1 MKIRRFVSLML
12 ALLMLASLTAVLSSC
27 DDGEDEQIVIRV
39 LENDYAKKNGYLQV
53 LLDAFNEKYKEY
65 NVVAVD
71 ADMDEYSDLENDG
84 PYGYGP
90 DVLYQAN
97 DVLMKYVDGHHIYP
111 IDVEELECYGQIPE
125 NAWDAYRATSDGRV
139 VYCGVPVNVQQPLLY
154 YRKDML
160 PEDWETEWDANSNG
174 VPDMVEFWSEMYRYS
189 KEIRESDRNKFGFAL
204 QLNNEYFNSGFLFSY
219 GAYIFGNDNTDDTDI
234 GLSSGNAK
242 LGAKVIWELAGIMD
256 EKCSDD
262 SFTNART
269 TMLANGTIFA
279 TICTP
284 DITTNFL
291 SDLSLEYQ
299 NQGLSK
305 ADADAKAKENLVI
318 ASLPKLPV
326 SGDITATTDLNDP
339 SLWIEQKTMGGINGY
354 GISSYSEHK
363 DWALKF
369 IEFAT
374 SAEMIEKRAEML
386 GIVPA
391 RGDVVEGLE
400 SEATRITYE
409 NLDSGT
415 LVVMPSI
422 SSVKQIWTPI
432 SSGLKQIATDGC
444 GKREMTLEDLERIL
458 ETMDDNIYKAIHTF
472 SK

>member
-1 MKIRRFVSLML
+1 MKRIISLILAIAML
-12 ALLMLASLTAVLSSC
+12 TSFACILSSC
-27 DDGEDEQIVIRV
+27 NNDKNKEQIVIRV
-39 LENDYAKKNGYLQV
+39 LENDFAKKNGYLQV

-111 IDVEELECYGQIPE
+111 INIEELECYDQIPQ
-125 NAWDAYRATSDGRV
+125 NAWDAYKAEADGKT

-160 PEDWETEWDANSNG
+160 PANWETEWDKNNND
-174 VPDMVEFWSEMYRYS
+174 VPDMVEFWNEMYRYS
-189 KEIRESDRNKFGFAL
+189 AQIRQNDKSKFGFAL

-219 GAYIFGNDNTDDTDI
+219 GGYVFGKNNTDDTDI
-234 GLSSGNAK
+234 GLSNGNAK
-242 LGAKVIWELAGIMD
+242 LGAKVIWDLAGIMD
-256 EKCSDD
+256 EKCADD

-291 SDLSLEYQ
+291 KDLALEYQ
-299 NQGLSK
+299 NQGLSE
-305 ADADAKAKENLVI
+305 AEANAKAKENLVI
-318 ASLPKLPV
+318 ASLPMLPAA
-326 SGDITATTDLNDP
+326 GDITANVDVTDP
-339 SLWIEQKTMGGINGY
+339 SLWIAQKTMGGINGY

-369 IEFAT
+369 VEFAT
-374 SAEMIEKRAEML
+374 SAEMVQKRAEML

-391 RGDVVEGLE
+391 RGDVIEKIDNP
-400 SEATRITYE
+400 ATEITYN
-409 NLDSGT
+409 NLDDGT

-422 SSVKQIWTPI
+422 SAVKQIWTPI
-432 SSGLKQIATDGC
+432 SSGFKQIATDGC
-444 GKREMTLEDLERIL
+444 TDRKYTLSDLHAIL
-458 ETMDDNIYKAIHTF
+458 ETIDDNIYKAIHTF
-472 SK
+472 SE

>member
-1 MKIRRFVSLML
+1 MKRIISLFLVFTML
-12 ALLMLASLTAVLSSC
+12 CGITCALTSC
-27 DDGEDEQIVIRV
+27 PPDNEDEQIVIRV
-39 LENDYAKKNGYLQV
+39 LENDFAKKNGYLKV

-111 IDVEELECYGQIPE
+111 IDIEALECYDQIPQ
-125 NAWDAYRATSDGRV
+125 NAWDAYKAEADGRT

-160 PEDWETEWDANSNG
+160 PEAWETEWDKNSND
-174 VPDMVEFWSEMYRYS
+174 VPDMVEFWNEMYRYS
-189 KEIRESDRNKFGFAL
+189 AQIRVSDKSKFGFAL

-219 GAYIFGNDNTDDTDI
+219 GGYVFGKNNTDDTDI
-234 GLSSGNAK
+234 GLSNGNAK
-242 LGAKVIWELAGIMD
+242 LGAKVIWDLAGIMD
-256 EKCSDD
+256 EKCADD

-291 SDLSLEYQ
+291 KDLALEYQ
-299 NQGLSK
+299 NQGLSE
-305 ADADAKAKENLVI
+305 AEANAKAKENLVI
-318 ASLPKLPV
+318 ASLPMLPAA
-326 SGDITATTDLNDP
+326 GDITANVDVTDS
-339 SLWIEQKTMGGINGY
+339 SLWIAQKTMGGINGY

-369 IEFAT
+369 VEFAT
-374 SAEMIEKRAEML
+374 SAEMVQIRAEML

-391 RGDVVEGLE
+391 RGDVIERIDNP
-400 SEATRITYE
+400 ATEITYN
-409 NLDSGT
+409 NLDDGT

-422 SSVKQIWTPI
+422 SAVKQIWTPI
-432 SSGLKQIATDGC
+432 SSGFKQIATDGC
-444 GKREMTLEDLERIL
+444 TDRKYTLSDLQAIL
-458 ETMDDNIYKAIHTF
+458 ETIDDNIYKAIHTF
-472 SK
+472 SE

>member
-1 MKIRRFVSLML
+1 MKKTISLIL
-12 ALLMLASLTAVLSSC
+12 ALAMLVSFACILTSC
-27 DDGEDEQIVIRV
+27 DDTKDEQIVIRV
-39 LENDYAKKNGYLQV
+39 LENDFAKKNGYLQV
-53 LLDAFNEKYKEY
+53 LLDAFNEKYKQY
-65 NVVAVD
+65 NVTAVD

-111 IDVEELECYGQIPE
+111 IDIQNLECYDQIPQ
-125 NAWDAYRATSDGRV
+125 NAWDAYKATADGKT

-160 PEDWETEWDANSNG
+160 PENWKTEWDKNNNDI
-174 VPDMVEFWSEMYRYS
+174 PDMVEFWNEMYRYS
-189 KEIRESDRNKFGFAL
+189 QQIRLSDKSKFGFAL

-219 GAYIFGNDNTDDTDI
+219 GGYVFGNNNTDDTDI
-234 GLSSGNAK
+234 GLSNGSAK
-242 LGAKVIWELAGIMD
+242 LGAKVIWDLAGVMD
-256 EKCSDD
+256 EKCTDD

-291 SDLSLEYQ
+291 KDLSLEYQ
-299 NQGLSK
+299 KQGLGETE
-305 ADADAKAKENLVI
+305 ADVKAKENLVI
-318 ASLPKLPV
+318 TALPQLPV
-326 SGDITATTDLNDP
+326 SGDITTNVDVTD
-339 SLWIEQKTMGGINGY
+339 SALWMAQKTMGGINGY

-369 IEFAT
+369 VEFAT
-374 SAEMIEKRAEML
+374 SAEMVQKRAEML
-386 GIVPA
+386 GVVPA
-391 RGDVVEGLE
+391 RGDVIENIDNP
-400 SEATRITYE
+400 ATEITYN
-409 NLDSGT
+409 NLDNGT

-422 SSVKQIWTPI
+422 SAVKQIWIPI
-432 SSGLKQIATDGC
+432 SSGFKQIATDGC
-444 GKREMTLEDLERIL
+444 TERKYTLSDLQTIL
-458 ETMDDNIYKAIHTF
+458 ETIDDNIYKAIHTF

>member
-1 MKIRRFVSLML
+1 MKRIISLILAIAML
-12 ALLMLASLTAVLSSC
+12 TSFACILSSC
-27 DDGEDEQIVIRV
+27 NNDKNKEQIVIRV
-39 LENDYAKKNGYLQV
+39 LENDFAKKNGYLQV

-65 NVVAVD
+65 NVIAVD

-111 IDVEELECYGQIPE
+111 INIEELECYDQIPQ
-125 NAWDAYRATSDGRV
+125 NAWDAYKAEADGKT

-160 PEDWETEWDANSNG
+160 PANWETEWDKNNND
-174 VPDMVEFWSEMYRYS
+174 VPDMVEFWNEMYRYS
-189 KEIRESDRNKFGFAL
+189 AQIRQSDKSKFGFAL

-219 GAYIFGNDNTDDTDI
+219 GGYVFGKNNTDDTDI
-234 GLSSGNAK
+234 GLSNGNAK
-242 LGAKVIWELAGIMD
+242 LGAKVIWDLAGIMD
-256 EKCSDD
+256 EKCADD

-291 SDLSLEYQ
+291 KDLALEYQ
-299 NQGLSK
+299 NQGLSE
-305 ADADAKAKENLVI
+305 AEANAKAKENLVI
-318 ASLPKLPV
+318 ASLPMLPAA
-326 SGDITATTDLNDP
+326 GDITANVDVTDS
-339 SLWIEQKTMGGINGY
+339 SLWIAQKTMGGINGY

-369 IEFAT
+369 VEFAT
-374 SAEMIEKRAEML
+374 SAEMVQKRAEML

-391 RGDVVEGLE
+391 RGDVIENIDNP
-400 SEATRITYE
+400 ATEITYN
-409 NLDSGT
+409 NLDNGT

-422 SSVKQIWTPI
+422 SAVKQIWTPI
-432 SSGLKQIATDGC
+432 SSGFKQIATDGC
-444 GKREMTLEDLERIL
+444 TDRKLTLADLQAIL
-458 ETMDDNIYKAIHTF
+458 ETIDDNIYKAIHTF
-472 SK
+472 SE

>member
-1 MKIRRFVSLML
+1 MKRIISLFLVLTML
-12 ALLMLASLTAVLSSC
+12 CGITCALTSC
-27 DDGEDEQIVIRV
+27 PPDNEDEQIVIRV
-39 LENDYAKKNGYLQV
+39 LENDFAKKNGYLKV

-111 IDVEELECYGQIPE
+111 IDIEALECYDQIPQ
-125 NAWDAYRATSDGRV
+125 NAWDAYKADADGRT

-160 PEDWETEWDANSNG
+160 PENWETEWDKNNND
-174 VPDMVEFWSEMYRYS
+174 VPDMVEFWNEMYRYS
-189 KEIRESDRNKFGFAL
+189 SQIRVSDKSKFGFAL

-219 GAYIFGNDNTDDTDI
+219 GGYVFGKNNTDDTDI
-234 GLSSGNAK
+234 GLSNGNAK
-242 LGAKVIWELAGIMD
+242 LGAKVIWDLAGIMD
-256 EKCSDD
+256 EKCADD

-291 SDLSLEYQ
+291 KDLALEYQ
-299 NQGLSK
+299 NQGLSE
-305 ADADAKAKENLVI
+305 AEANAKAKENLVI
-318 ASLPKLPV
+318 ASLPMLPAA
-326 SGDITATTDLNDP
+326 GDITANVDVTDP
-339 SLWIEQKTMGGINGY
+339 SLWIAQKTMGGINGY

-369 IEFAT
+369 VEFAT
-374 SAEMIEKRAEML
+374 SAEMVQIRAEML

-391 RGDVVEGLE
+391 RGDVIEKIDNP
-400 SEATRITYE
+400 ATEITYK
-409 NLDSGT
+409 NLDDGT

-422 SSVKQIWTPI
+422 SAVKQIWTPI
-432 SSGLKQIATDGC
+432 SSGFKQIATDGC
-444 GKREMTLEDLERIL
+444 TDRKYTLSDLQAIL
-458 ETMDDNIYKAIHTF
+458 ETIDDNIYKAIHTF
-472 SK
+472 SE

>member
-1 MKIRRFVSLML
+1 MKKTISLIL
-12 ALLMLASLTAVLSSC
+12 ALAMLVSFACILTSC
-27 DDGEDEQIVIRV
+27 DDTKDEQIVIRV
-39 LENDYAKKNGYLQV
+39 LENDFAKKNGYLQV
-53 LLDAFNEKYKEY
+53 LLDAFNEKYKEH
-65 NVVAVD
+65 NVTAVD

-111 IDVEELECYGQIPE
+111 IDIQNLECYDQIPQ
-125 NAWDAYRATSDGRV
+125 NAWDAYKATADGKT

-160 PEDWETEWDANSNG
+160 PENWKTEWDKNNNDI
-174 VPDMVEFWSEMYRYS
+174 PDMVEFWNEMYRYS
-189 KEIRESDRNKFGFAL
+189 QQIRLSDKSKFGFAL

-219 GAYIFGNDNTDDTDI
+219 GGYVFGNNNTDDTDI
-234 GLSSGNAK
+234 GLSKGSAK
-242 LGAKVIWELAGIMD
+242 LGAKVIWDLAGVMD
-256 EKCSDD
+256 EKCTDD

-291 SDLSLEYQ
+291 KDLSLEYQ
-299 NQGLSK
+299 KQGLSETE
-305 ADADAKAKENLVI
+305 ADAKAKENLVI
-318 ASLPKLPV
+318 TALPQLPV
-326 SGDITATTDLNDP
+326 SGDITTNVDVTD
-339 SLWIEQKTMGGINGY
+339 SALWMAQKTMGGINGY

-369 IEFAT
+369 VEFAT
-374 SAEMIEKRAEML
+374 SAEMVQKRAEML
-386 GIVPA
+386 GVVPA
-391 RGDVVEGLE
+391 RGDVIENIDNP
-400 SEATRITYE
+400 ATEITYN
-409 NLDSGT
+409 NLDNGT

-422 SSVKQIWTPI
+422 SAVKQIWTPI
-432 SSGLKQIATDGC
+432 SSGFKQIATDGC
-444 GKREMTLEDLERIL
+444 TERKYTLSDLQTIL
-458 ETMDDNIYKAIHTF
+458 ETIDDNIYKAIHTF

>member
-1 MKIRRFVSLML
+1 MKRIISLFLVLTML
-12 ALLMLASLTAVLSSC
+12 CGITCALTSC
-27 DDGEDEQIVIRV
+27 PDDGGEEQIVIRV
-39 LENDYAKKNGYLQV
+39 LENDFAKKNGYLKV

-111 IDVEELECYGQIPE
+111 IDIEALECYDQIPQ
-125 NAWDAYRATSDGRV
+125 NAWDAYKAEADGRT

-160 PEDWETEWDANSNG
+160 PEAWETEWDKNSND
-174 VPDMVEFWSEMYRYS
+174 VPDMVEFWNEMYRYS
-189 KEIRESDRNKFGFAL
+189 AQIRVSDKSKFGFAL

-219 GAYIFGNDNTDDTDI
+219 GGYVFGKNNTDDTDI
-234 GLSSGNAK
+234 GLSNGNAK
-242 LGAKVIWELAGIMD
+242 LGAKVIWDLAGIMD
-256 EKCSDD
+256 EKCADD

-291 SDLSLEYQ
+291 KDLALEYQ
-299 NQGLSK
+299 NQGLSE
-305 ADADAKAKENLVI
+305 AEANAKAKENLVI
-318 ASLPKLPV
+318 ASLPMLPAA
-326 SGDITATTDLNDP
+326 GDITANVDVTDS
-339 SLWIEQKTMGGINGY
+339 SLWIAQKTMGGINGY

-369 IEFAT
+369 VEFAT
-374 SAEMIEKRAEML
+374 SAEMVQIRAEML

-391 RGDVVEGLE
+391 RGDVIERIDNP
-400 SEATRITYE
+400 ATEITYN
-409 NLDSGT
+409 NLDDGT

-422 SSVKQIWTPI
+422 SAVKQIWTPI
-432 SSGLKQIATDGC
+432 SSGFKQIATDGC
-444 GKREMTLEDLERIL
+444 TDRKYTLSDLQAIL
-458 ETMDDNIYKAIHTF
+458 ETIDDNIYKAIHTF
-472 SK
+472 SE

>member
-1 MKIRRFVSLML
+1 MKKTISLIL
-12 ALLMLASLTAVLSSC
+12 ALAMLVSFACILTSC
-27 DDGEDEQIVIRV
+27 DDTKDEQIVIRV
-39 LENDYAKKNGYLQV
+39 LENDFAKKNGYLQV
-53 LLDAFNEKYKEY
+53 LLDAFNEKYKQY
-65 NVVAVD
+65 NVTAVD

-111 IDVEELECYGQIPE
+111 IDIQNLECYDQIPQ
-125 NAWDAYRATSDGRV
+125 NAWDAYKATADGKT

-160 PEDWETEWDANSNG
+160 PENWKTEWDKNNNDI
-174 VPDMVEFWSEMYRYS
+174 PDMVEFWNEMYRYS
-189 KEIRESDRNKFGFAL
+189 QQIRLSDKSKFGFAL

-219 GAYIFGNDNTDDTDI
+219 GGYVFGNNNTDDTDI
-234 GLSSGNAK
+234 GLSNGSAK
-242 LGAKVIWELAGIMD
+242 LGAKVIWDLAGVMD
-256 EKCSDD
+256 EKCTDD

-291 SDLSLEYQ
+291 KDLSLEYQ
-299 NQGLSK
+299 KQGLGETE
-305 ADADAKAKENLVI
+305 ADVKAKENLVI
-318 ASLPKLPV
+318 TALPQLPV
-326 SGDITATTDLNDP
+326 SGDITTNVDVTD
-339 SLWIEQKTMGGINGY
+339 SALWMAQKTMGGINGY

-369 IEFAT
+369 VEFAT
-374 SAEMIEKRAEML
+374 SAEMVQKRAEML
-386 GIVPA
+386 GVVPA
-391 RGDVVEGLE
+391 RGDVIENIDNP
-400 SEATRITYE
+400 ATEITYN
-409 NLDSGT
+409 NLDNGT

-422 SSVKQIWTPI
+422 SAVKQIWIPI
-432 SSGLKQIATDGC
+432 SSGFKQIATDGC
-444 GKREMTLEDLERIL
+444 TERKYALSDLQTIL
-458 ETMDDNIYKAIHTF
+458 ETIDDNIYKAIHTF

>member
-1 MKIRRFVSLML
+1 MRKILAFCL
-12 ALLMLASLTAVLSSC
+12 ALIMLLLSASLLVAC
-27 DDGEDEQIVIRV
+27 DEGKNEEQIVIRV
-39 LENDYAKKNGYLQV
+39 LENDFAKKNGYLQV
-53 LLDAFNEKYKEY
+53 LLNAFNEKYKEY
-65 NVVAVD
+65 NVIAVD

-111 IDVEELECYGQIPE
+111 IDIEALESYEKIPE
-125 NAWDAYRATSDGRV
+125 NAWEAYKAENNGQT

-160 PEDWETEWDANSNG
+160 PENWRTEWDKNAND
-174 VPDMVEFWSEMYRYS
+174 VPDMVEFWNEMYRYS
-189 KEIRESDRNKFGFAL
+189 QEIRQSDRSKFGFAL

-219 GAYIFGNDNTDDTDI
+219 GGYVFGKNNTDDTDI
-234 GLSSGNAK
+234 GLSAGNAK

-256 EKCSDD
+256 EKCADD

-269 TMLANGTIFA
+269 TMLANKTIFA

-291 SDLSLEYQ
+291 GDLALEYQ
-299 NQGLSK
+299 KEGLPEDE
-305 ADADAKAKENLVI
+305 AMAKAEENLVI
-318 ASLPKLPV
+318 ASLPMLPA
-326 SGDITATTDLNDP
+326 SGDITANIDVTDP

-369 IEFAT
+369 VEFAT
-374 SAEMIEKRAEML
+374 SAEMVEIRAEML

-391 RGDVVEGLE
+391 RGDVIERIE
-400 SEATRITYE
+400 NPATEITYR
-409 NLDSGT
+409 NLDNGT

-422 SSVKQIWTPI
+422 SAVKQIWTPI
-432 SSGLKQIATDGC
+432 SSGFKQIATDGC
-444 GKREMTLEDLERIL
+444 TERNLTLAELQSIL
-458 ETMDDNIYKAIHTF
+458 ETIDGNIYKAIHTF
-472 SK
+472 SE

>member
-1 MKIRRFVSLML
+1 MKRIISLILAIAML
-12 ALLMLASLTAVLSSC
+12 WGFACILSSC
-27 DDGEDEQIVIRV
+27 NNDKNKEQIVIRV
-39 LENDYAKKNGYLQV
+39 LENDFAKKNGYLQV

-111 IDVEELECYGQIPE
+111 INIEELECYDQIPQ
-125 NAWDAYRATSDGRV
+125 NAWDAYKAEADGKT

-160 PEDWETEWDANSNG
+160 PANWETEWDKNNND
-174 VPDMVEFWSEMYRYS
+174 VPDMVEFWNEMYRYS
-189 KEIRESDRNKFGFAL
+189 AQIRVSDKSKFGFAL

-219 GAYIFGNDNTDDTDI
+219 GGYVFGKNNTDDTDI
-234 GLSSGNAK
+234 GLSNGNAK
-242 LGAKVIWELAGIMD
+242 LGAKVIWDLAGIMD
-256 EKCSDD
+256 EKCADD

-291 SDLSLEYQ
+291 KDLALEYQ
-299 NQGLSK
+299 NQGLSE
-305 ADADAKAKENLVI
+305 AEANAKAKENLVI
-318 ASLPKLPV
+318 ASLPMLPAA
-326 SGDITATTDLNDP
+326 GDITANVDVTDS
-339 SLWIEQKTMGGINGY
+339 SLWTRQKTMGGINGY

-369 IEFAT
+369 VEFAT
-374 SAEMIEKRAEML
+374 SAEMVQKRAEML

-391 RGDVVEGLE
+391 RGDVIEKIDNP
-400 SEATRITYE
+400 ATEITYN
-409 NLDSGT
+409 NLDDGT

-422 SSVKQIWTPI
+422 SAVKQIWTPI
-432 SSGLKQIATDGC
+432 SSGFKQIATDGC
-444 GKREMTLEDLERIL
+444 TDRKYTLSDLQAIL
-458 ETMDDNIYKAIHTF
+458 ETIDDNIYKAIHTF
-472 SK
+472 SE

>member
-1 MKIRRFVSLML
+1 MKKVLTLVLLVAMCCSCLVFV
-12 ALLMLASLTAVLSSC
+12 SSC
-27 DDGEDEQIVIRV
+27 DNSNETITIRV
-39 LENDYAKKNGYLQV
+39 LENDMAKKSGYLQV
-53 LLDAFNEKYKEY
+53 LLDEFNKKYASEK
-65 NVVAVD
+65 VVAVD

-97 DVLMKYVDGHHIYP
+97 DILMKYVDGHHIYP
-111 IDVEELECYGQIPE
+111 IDIQKLESYQHIPQ
-125 NAWDAYRATSDGRV
+125 NAWNAYKADTDQGT

-160 PEDWETEWDANSNG
+160 PNNWQSDWDKDQNG
-174 VPDMVEFWSEMYRYS
+174 IPDMVEYWNEMYCYS
-189 KEIRESDRNKFGFAL
+189 KQIRAEDKSKFGFAL

-219 GAYIFGNDNTDDTDI
+219 GAYVFGNNNTDDKDI
-234 GLSSGNAK
+234 GFSNGNAK
-242 LGAKVIWELAGIMD
+242 YGAKVIWDLAGVMD
-256 EKCSDD
+256 EKCADD

-291 SDLSLEYQ
+291 SDLSLAYQ
-299 NQGLSK
+299 SQGLSK
-305 ADADAKAKENLVI
+305 EEADKKASDNLVI

-326 SGDITATTDLNDP
+326 SYDITTTVDVTD
-339 SLWIEQKTMGGINGY
+339 STQWIAQKTMGGINGY
-354 GISSYSEHK
+354 GISSYSKHK
-363 DWALKF
+363 EWALKF
-369 IEFAT
+369 VEFAT
-374 SAEMIEKRAEML
+374 SKQMVAKRAEML

-391 RGDVVEGLE
+391 RGDVIEQI
-400 SEATRITYE
+400 SNTATAITFE
-409 NLDSGT
+409 NLDNGT

-422 SSVKQIWTPI
+422 SSVKQIWIPI

-444 GKREMTLEDLERIL
+444 GDRKLTLDELQTIL
-458 ETMDDNIYKAIHTF
+458 ETIDDNIYKAIHTF
-472 SK
+472 SE